1 MAAAWVTLTD
11 WPATVNVP
19 VRDAGV
25 GLALTLNVNVP
36 PPDPPA
42 PTGMGI
48 QLVSL
53 VAVQAHPL
61 PVVSEKELAP
71 ADEAID
77 CDVADSEYVHAVA
90 PDCVTAKV

>member
-53 VAVQAHPL
+53 VAVQAHSAVVETVTLVVPPAATTER
-61 PVVSEKELAP
+61 PVGDTL
-71 ADEAID
+71 
-77 CDVADSEYVHAVA
+77 
-90 PDCVTAKV
+90 